1 MILLWNSS
9 ISIMGDRC
17 NPSHHRLEKGSSGHL
32 MLIIS
37 GMKTNWNSCKDI
49 SQAKEKRS
57 SGPLSFGQHHQ
68 PPNRAQHQTIRESEP
83 VVWGQIF
90 VHRPI
95 IWSRRPE
102 RVWRAGSPRQQPPTD
117 EPSVAVQP
125 ASSEHLPARVL
136 PPPDNFSESIKIVF
150 FIILWKRV
158 RLLTLAGA
166 TSHFLE

>member
-1 MILLWNSS
+1 
-9 ISIMGDRC
+9 MGDRC
-17 NPSHHRLEKGSSGHL
+17 NPSHHRWEKGSSGHL

-57 SGPLSFGQHHQ
+57 SGPLSWGQHHQ

-125 ASSEHLPARVL
+125 ASSEQLPVCFRHRTISVRASRLFFHNYVKESETFDFCL
-136 PPPDNFSESIKIVF
+136 RNFS
-150 FIILWKRV
+150 
-158 RLLTLAGA
+158 LLD
-166 TSHFLE
+166 

>member
-17 NPSHHRLEKGSSGHL
+17 NPSHHRLENGSSGHL

-37 GMKTNWNSCKDI
+37 EMKTNWKSCKDI
-49 SQAKEKRS
+49 SQATEKRS
-57 SGPLSFGQHHQ
+57 SGALSWGQHHH

-102 RVWRAGSPRQQPPTD
+102 RVWRAGSPRQHHPPTSPQSPFD
-117 EPSVAVQP
+117 RRTVNNSPC
-125 ASSEHLPARVL
+125 ASATGQFQWEHQDCFFFYNLVKESETFDFCLR
-136 PPPDNFSESIKIVF
+136 NFS
-150 FIILWKRV
+150 
-158 RLLTLAGA
+158 LLD
-166 TSHFLE
+166 